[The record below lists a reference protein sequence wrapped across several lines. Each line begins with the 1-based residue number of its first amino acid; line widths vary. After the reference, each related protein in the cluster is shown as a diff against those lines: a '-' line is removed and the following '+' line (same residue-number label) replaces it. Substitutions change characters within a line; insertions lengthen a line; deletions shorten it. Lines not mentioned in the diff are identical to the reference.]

1 MKNLILKIIRG
12 AYPPIPIKY
21 SYDLRNLI
29 SSLLKKNPRDRPS
42 LNAILRKGFVRKVEE
57 EFAKIGPPKLPQS
70 RRRPVTVYLG
80 GRKTNHGSS
89 PRKNSGYTILSFCCF
104 FYYLY
109 FFKETNTFTL
119 SH

>member
-29 SSLLKKNPRDRPS
+29 SSLLKKNPKDRPS
-42 LNAILRKGFVRKVEE
+42 LKAIMRKGFVKKVED

-70 RRRPVTVYLG
+70 KRRPVTVYLG
-80 GRKTNHGSS
+80 GRKCNNRNSS
-89 PRKNSGYTILSFCCF
+89 PRKNSG
-104 FYYLY
+104 
-109 FFKETNTFTL
+109 
-119 SH
+119 